1 MSTESLVQSSSS
13 RKRDELHYATSACPD
28 DTQDYL
34 IFFMAGNPGVI
45 YYYEQFLSRLCALLQ
60 DTYPGKAHFDIHGH
74 SHQGFEEYAN
84 STNIE
89 QPADLNDQIE
99 YQEELLYEHVE
110 DHRNATGR
118 VPKVILMG
126 HSVGSYVLL
135 EIIRRHVEKIRSDES
150 KDFDLIGGILLFPTI
165 AEIAQSQLGKVARYV
180 LQFPGFARIVG
191 ALAHG
196 LTSCLPDRTLK
207 VLISMIT
214 RHSEYAV
221 NTTAK
226 LLRSPMGIR
235 QALYVDLATVP
246 PS

>member
-1 MSTESLVQSSSS
+1 MSTDSLLKPTSG
-13 RKRDELHYATSACPD
+13 RKQDELHYSTSVCQD

-45 YYYEQFLSRLCALLQ
+45 YYYEQFLSRLCDLLQ
-60 DTYPGKAHFDIHGH
+60 DFQPGKAHFDIRGH
-74 SHQGFEEYAN
+74 SHKGFEQY
-84 STNIE
+84 TNPENFE
-89 QPADLNDQIE
+89 QPANLNDQIH
-99 YQEELLYEHVE
+99 YQEELLYDHVE
-110 DHRNATGR
+110 DHRKATGR

-165 AEIAQSQLGKVARYV
+165 ADIAQSQLGKVARYI

-196 LTSCLPDRTLK
+196 LTYCLPDRVLK
-207 VLISMIT
+207 ILISMIT
-214 RHSEYAV
+214 RHSDYAV
-221 NTTAK
+221 NTTAN

-235 QALYVDLATVP
+235 QAL
-246 PS
+246 